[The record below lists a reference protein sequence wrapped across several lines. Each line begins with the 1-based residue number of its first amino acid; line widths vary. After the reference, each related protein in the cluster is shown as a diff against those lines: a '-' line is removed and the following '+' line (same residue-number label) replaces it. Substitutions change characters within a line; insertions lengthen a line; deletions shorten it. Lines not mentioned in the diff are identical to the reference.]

1 MLTFVKTRTRLLIL
15 AALATLTFSSCR
27 LTDLDP
33 NGPQLPFK
41 TKLRIAMGLEEP
53 PPPPSEVP
61 IEMIEKVFEV
71 RKDIEDVYASLGLEI
86 QMAPLPSNLMDILEN
101 HRKSQ
106 VQVLAQADPK
116 AQTPDTSPEA
126 VPDANPPVKPI
137 ETTSPENPEEDPKE
151 VAAKPNETTEEKD
164 PKEVAVTPIENPT
177 ETPSKPTPPKVN
189 VEELPEIEFS
199 FIDTDKLQKT
209 GVAYS
214 KSGLKDVPLTGR
226 AVRNYRNGQKSL
238 EIIYIKGLSNGVL
251 KRWHPNGKKLLEIE
265 MVDNVPQGTSTEW
278 YSNGKKFRTI
288 HYKDGKIHGTV
299 TIWSEDGELLS
310 QHQYVNGIL
319 QIEE

>member
-1 MLTFVKTRTRLLIL
+1 MKTRTRLLLLL
-15 AALATLTFSSCR
+15 ALVPLLSTSCR

-71 RKDIEDVYASLGLEI
+71 RKDIEDVYATLGLNI
-86 QMAPLPSNLMDILEN
+86 QMAPLPSNLMNILED
-101 HRKSQ
+101 HRNAQ
-106 VQVLAQADPK
+106 AEVLAQAET
-116 AQTPDTSPEA
+116 QTPTQPSERPPEEA
-126 VPDANPPVKPI
+126 PSANPPVKPVETTTPETNPGKTPQEVAVKPI
-137 ETTSPENPEEDPKE
+137 ETQPGEDPKPE
-151 VAAKPNETTEEKD
+151 PVKPNETET
-164 PKEVAVTPIENPT
+164 TP
-177 ETPSKPTPPKVN
+177 KPTTPKIN
-189 VEELPEIEFS
+189 AEELPEIEFS

-209 GVAYS
+209 GVAFS
-214 KSGLKDVPLTGR
+214 KAGLKDVPLTGR
-226 AVRNYRNGQKSL
+226 AIRNYRNGQKSL
-238 EIIYIKGLSNGVL
+238 EITYIKGLSNGVL

-265 MVDNVPQGTSTEW
+265 MVDNIPQGTSNEW

-288 HYKDGKIHGTV
+288 PYKDGKIHGTV

-310 QHQYVNGIL
+310 RQEYLNGIL